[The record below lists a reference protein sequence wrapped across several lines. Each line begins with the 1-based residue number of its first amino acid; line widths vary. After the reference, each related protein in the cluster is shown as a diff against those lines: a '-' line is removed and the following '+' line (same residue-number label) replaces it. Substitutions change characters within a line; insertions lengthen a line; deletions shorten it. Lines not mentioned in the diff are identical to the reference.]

1 MFSDHF
7 GNPIELDSASIFSRG
22 SAYILDRIFLGIFW
36 LLFIWLVILLQ
47 KLGIWDSLASASDSI
62 SSESASGND
71 LGEIAMT
78 IIISILVFIAYAVFL
93 FPVTLSEYFLKGR
106 SPGKLICGIA
116 IISENGERPSFYQ
129 IFMRAILRDIESMFG
144 VIFILATPRRQTFYD
159 ILCSTVVKNMR
170 RKRLHMPDMNSSKGA
185 FVLDFRY
192 QAKAILWQRYY
203 LSMIPQIISGNHSE
217 IYTVEKIIRVLTD
230 NIPPMKNRFMTE
242 GDDAVL
248 QNRKILEKFSEALD
262 RGGVQ
267 WVSR

>member
-7 GNPIELDSASIFSRG
+7 GNPIELEPASIFSRG
-22 SAYILDRIFLGIFW
+22 CAYILDRIFLGMFW
-36 LLFIWLVILLQ
+36 LLFVWLVILLQ
-47 KLGIWDSLASASDSI
+47 KLGIWDYLSSAADSI
-62 SSESASGND
+62 APDSSSGND
-71 LGEIAMT
+71 LSEIAMT
-78 IIISILVFIAYAVFL
+78 IIIALLIFVAYAVLL
-93 FPVTLSEYFLKGR
+93 FPVTLTEYFMQGR
-106 SPGKLICGIA
+106 SPGKLICGIS

-129 IFMRAILRDIESMFG
+129 VFMRAILRDIESMFG

-159 ILCSTVVKNMR
+159 ILCSTVVKSVRKKRMR
-170 RKRLHMPDMNSSKGA
+170 LPDSDYSKGA

-217 IYTVEKIIRVLTD
+217 IYVVSKIAKVLTD
-230 NIPPMKNRFMTE
+230 NIPPMNKRFITE
-242 GDDAVL
+242 GDDAVSR
-248 QNRKILEKFSEALD
+248 NKKILEDFSEALD